1 MKYQESLWCTKCRR
15 CDICPQNINICQIFS
30 HFKKNSDGLIIFSL
44 NIEKSED
51 VLPFVNK
58 INQYMI
64 GASLCNECKICTTQC
79 SLRLPIPQ
87 LLKEFTDY
95 WLTNRRLILYQNS
108 SRKVGDM

>member
-1 MKYQESLWCTKCRR
+1 MKCQNSIWCTKCINYN
-15 CDICPQNINICQIFS
+15 ICPQNIEISRIFS
-30 HFKKNSDGLIIFSL
+30 YFKKDSNGLIIFSL

-51 VLPFVNK
+51 ALPLINK

-64 GASLCNECKICTTQC
+64 GASLCNDCKICIMKC

-95 WLTNRRLILYQNS
+95 WLTNRRLILHQNFNGKS
-108 SRKVGDM
+108 W